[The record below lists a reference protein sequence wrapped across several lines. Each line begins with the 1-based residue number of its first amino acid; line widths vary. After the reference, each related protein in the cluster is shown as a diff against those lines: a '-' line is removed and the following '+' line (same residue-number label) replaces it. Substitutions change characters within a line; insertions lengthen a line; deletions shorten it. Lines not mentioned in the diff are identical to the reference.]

1 MARKYDIELLQQIK
15 EQEYKST
22 LFDIDVLIKPVP
34 DSDLDGV
41 IDPRLFK
48 SSKKTALKLKYMPK
62 PFLKIDMTSSKGV
75 KVLRKMFNRVN
86 SCQVVESGVEIQD
99 VKVRV
104 EDGYQIPL
112 KIYRKSHH

>member
-48 SSKKTALKLKYMPK
+48 SSKKSRSYSNICLSH
-62 PFLKIDMTSSKGV
+62 FLK
-75 KVLRKMFNRVN
+75 
-86 SCQVVESGVEIQD
+86 
-99 VKVRV
+99 
-104 EDGYQIPL
+104 
-112 KIYRKSHH
+112 